1 MKAIICTKYG
11 SPEVLQVTQMEKP
24 VPKDDEVRVKIL
36 AFPVTTEDPLQR
48 IGKPYFTRLFLGL
61 FKPKK
66 SVLGAEF
73 SGEIETIGK
82 NVTLFKV
89 GDKVFGHS
97 GMRLGCYA
105 EYMCMSEKGMILEMP
120 PNLSFEQAAPI
131 CTSMAAWNFL
141 KALANVTNTQK
152 VLING
157 ASGCV
162 GSVAVQ
168 ISKRAGA
175 EVTGVCSTANL
186 NKVEAI
192 GADKVIDYT
201 KEDFTENNEKYDIIF
216 DVVGKSTFL
225 RCKNSLKE
233 NGIYLSAVLKFSV
246 LLQMYWTKLFSKKKV
261 FFSWERCSFS

>member
-1 MKAIICTKYG
+1 
-11 SPEVLQVTQMEKP
+11 
-24 VPKDDEVRVKIL
+24 
-36 AFPVTTEDPLQR
+36 
-48 IGKPYFTRLFLGL
+48 
-61 FKPKK
+61 
-66 SVLGAEF
+66 
-73 SGEIETIGK
+73 
-82 NVTLFKV
+82 
-89 GDKVFGHS
+89 
-97 GMRLGCYA
+97 
-105 EYMCMSEKGMILEMP
+105 MCMSEKGMILEMP

-216 DVVGKSTFL
+216 DVVGKSTFS

-261 FFSWERCSFS
+261 FFSATGIQPLKKRMSFFKELAKLFDNGELKVFIDKRFKLEQIKEAHRYVENGKKTGNVVIKIT